1 MELNKITIHQAF
13 YGEVSRA
20 HSCIKQTI
28 VDPELT
34 SFLIVFTDR
43 PAALPPGV
51 SLLPYLSG
59 SAYSKYFILT
69 KTFSDQSATRAGMV
83 FTHVL
88 ILNQSEIDSIQN
100 LQEVFSLF
108 AESTENKN
116 DELIEAQIECSKTS
130 SVLGGRNQPKY
141 IQQTI
146 SAFISGVSPILFSG
160 DIGTFS
166 IALQKIWNSPNKG
179 ARKNL
184 KFRTSFTPSDIEN
197 ITDLT
202 IVSIQK
208 DFLPKWHGKSIIL
221 GEHQDHVEI
230 TSLSEALFLGYKDE
244 NPFHNFL
251 VELNVNLGEVQNYG
265 QYEKVFANY
274 LSIEKIDDAN
284 VLRQD
289 IRVLSKISPIPT
301 DGKKIKEKF
310 IERLSMLI
318 KTKRDTNIKALRNL
332 DWSAYSDGERKG
344 KQIVSEFFENEIEN
358 PNSTSNQF
366 ESLLDIIATAI
377 VDEEK
382 NWWHESIRDTMVMT
396 FKRQS
401 EIAVRNIWKLIDLSQ
416 VRLIYILTTL
426 DSVKDCDNIL
436 RQYFPEKLRTETCNA
451 LEQIALKKSWY
462 LFHADILLKNLSIDI
477 ALEKQLDV
485 EQKLTLDDSVGVKYI
500 AEKLSSEKL
509 VECALKNRNN
519 KLIELSVEVI
529 IKNNFLLKDIDLLVE
544 GWLDIWTSVVL
555 ATKKIFAGLHGREQ
569 EIVFTLLDFIAKGK
583 KVNTYLFGLIAD
595 TNYSDISAYKSRSII
610 WGVVP
615 PLHKEKFLNSTTQTV
630 LKNLL
635 SGKIQATTI
644 ESEISDRI
652 ISDTFMSKFLNENKI
667 NIEPVIKI
675 YSSFKNLKD
684 NFLADYISYFTS
696 TITEAQAKD
705 LGDLVRKNKFNKS
718 ARIIY
723 DKVKYNNSFKS
734 AYENCKELV
743 TLNWW
748 ESILSSGSSTKESFK
763 SSPIFYPSLTT
774 EHKSRNKLPT
784 VVILTAINDEYSA
797 VRKHLKEVVDAD
809 QNDTNYEAGIF
820 EFNGNEI
827 AKVVIRECGAKNTTA
842 SQETERAIQ
851 YFKPDAMFFVGIAGS
866 RKPNDF
872 SIGDVIFPEKVYSYE
887 GGKSEKDS
895 FVARPDIASITFT
908 LMETA
913 KKERRK
919 EDWKALIKC
928 NWDKDVKAD
937 LGVIA
942 SGEQVVEHY
951 NSDIGKILTEYYNDT
966 SAIEMEGFGF
976 AKAANRQ
983 GRETSKVLIGIVR
996 GISDIIEQPSKKKNN
1011 KDKDRRPSNAKQ
1023 IASDTAAAFA
1033 FWLILKTYE

>member
-1 MELNKITIHQAF
+1 MNKITIHQAF

-20 HSCIKQTI
+20 HSSIKQTI

-34 SFLIVFTDR
+34 SFLITFTDR

-51 SLLPYLSG
+51 NLLPYISG
-59 SAYSKYFILT
+59 SAYSKYFIIT

-83 FTHVL
+83 FTHV
-88 ILNQSEIDSIQN
+88 IIINQTDIDSIHN
-100 LQEVFSLF
+100 LQNIFSLF
-108 AESTENKN
+108 VESTKNKN
-116 DELIEAQIECSKTS
+116 DELKEIQIECSKS
-130 SVLGGRNQPKY
+130 SPISGGRDQPKY

-146 SAFISGVSPILFSG
+146 SAFIRGVSPILFSG
-160 DIGTFS
+160 DITTFS
-166 IALQKIWNSPNKG
+166 NSLQQIWNSPNKV
-179 ARKNL
+179 ARKKL

-197 ITDLT
+197 VNDLT

-208 DFLPKWHGKSIIL
+208 DFLPKWQGRSIIH
-221 GEHQDHVEI
+221 GENQDSVEI
-230 TSLSEALFLGYKDE
+230 TSHSEALFLGYKEE

-251 VELNVNLGEVQNYG
+251 VELNVDLGEVQNYS

-274 LSIEKIDDAN
+274 ISIEKIDDAN

-289 IRVLSKISPIPT
+289 IRVLSKISPTPT
-301 DGKKIKEKF
+301 DGKTIKEKF
-310 IERLSMLI
+310 IERLSILI
-318 KTKRDTNIKALRNL
+318 KNKRDTNIKALRNI
-332 DWSAYSDGERKG
+332 DWSAYLDGERKV
-344 KQIVSEFFENEIEN
+344 KQIVSEFIESEVEN
-358 PNSTSNQF
+358 PNPNPNQF
-366 ESLLDIIATAI
+366 EALLDIISI
-377 VDEEK
+377 SFIDEEK
-382 NWWHESIRDTMVMT
+382 NWWHDSIKDAILIT
-396 FKRQS
+396 FKKQS
-401 EIAVRNIWKLIDLSQ
+401 EISVKNIWKLVDLSE
-416 VRLIYILTTL
+416 VRLIYILSIL

-436 RQYFPEKLRTETCNA
+436 RRYFPEKLRTETCSA
-451 LEQIALKKSWY
+451 LAKIALKKNWY
-462 LFHADILLKNLSIDI
+462 LFHADILLKHLLIDI

-485 EQKLTLDDSVGVKYI
+485 EQKLSLDDSVGVKYI
-500 AEKLSSEKL
+500 AEKLPSEKL
-509 VECALKNRNN
+509 IECALKKRNN
-519 KLIELSVEVI
+519 KLIELSAEVI
-529 IKNNFLLKDIDLLVE
+529 VKNNSLLKDIDLLVE

-555 ATKKIFAGLHGREQ
+555 ATNKIFIGLHGREQ
-569 EIVFTLLDFIAKGK
+569 DIVFTLLDLIAKGK
-583 KVNTYLFGLIAD
+583 RVNTFLFSLIAD
-595 TNYSDISAYKSRSII
+595 TNYSDISEYKNRSKI

-635 SGKIQATTI
+635 SGKIQVTSI
-644 ESEISDRI
+644 ESEISDRV
-652 ISDTFMSKFLNENKI
+652 ISDSFMTKFLDDNRS
-667 NIEPVIKI
+667 NIEPVIVI

-696 TITEAQAKD
+696 TISLTQAKK
-705 LGDLVRKNKFNKS
+705 LGDLVRINKFNKS
-718 ARIIY
+718 ARSIY
-723 DKVKYNNSFKS
+723 DKAKYNNSFKP
-734 AYENCKELV
+734 AYENCNELV

-748 ESILSSGSSTKESFK
+748 ESILGSGFSAKESLKPEPVFNQ
-763 SSPIFYPSLTT
+763 SLTT
-774 EHKSRNKLPT
+774 EHKSRTELPT

-797 VRKHLKEVVDAD
+797 VRKHLKEIVEAD
-809 QNDTNYEAGIF
+809 QNDTHYEAGIF
-820 EFNGNEI
+820 EFNGKEI

-851 YFKPDAMFFVGIAGS
+851 YFTPDAMFFVGIAGS

-872 SIGDVIFPEKVYSYE
+872 SIGDVIFPEKIYSYE

-919 EDWKALIKC
+919 EDWKALIKG
-928 NWDKDVKAD
+928 NWDTKVKAD

-951 NSDIGKILTEYYNDT
+951 SSAIGKILTEYYNDT
-966 SAIEMEGFGF
+966 SAVEMEGFGF

-983 GRETSKVLIGIVR
+983 GRETRKVLIGIVR
-996 GISDIIEQPSKKKNN
+996 GISDIIEQPSKKKKN
-1011 KDKDRRPSNAKQ
+1011 KEDYDRRPTNAKQ